1 MMIMKKIFN
10 SIFVIIAAMVA
21 FAGCAKENAIAP
33 GETKKVQFFA
43 ENIETKTHFG
53 DKNDENKYPTLWD
66 ADDKVKVLLNLES
79 PTSIKNLEKTVE
91 IEVSEDSKSARFVA
105 DLNSE
110 YEFDSY
116 TFYAVSPY
124 SAYNAKSS
132 KEGRFTVQIPEAQNP
147 QVTSVDENAQVLYA
161 VSATTDMFPS
171 SVKLNFKHFTAYG
184 KFSLTNLTDKV
195 NTISSVKLSFEEKVV
210 GKWNYFVEDGS
221 IAAKDATC
229 EIVLTPTSTE
239 DIWFACAP
247 VDMSG
252 KTLTLSVATDKGDLV
267 KNITFPANRKFE
279 AGKIANFTVDMK
291 GIEVAETDE
300 PDQPEESADVWSL
313 VTDVANLVVGDK
325 IVIAAATDEYEYAL
339 SITQNNNNRASV
351 AIKKENSVIAI
362 NDDVQVITI
371 EEGKVENTFAFNVGS
386 GYLYAAS
393 SSSNHLKTKDE
404 LDANGSWLIEISTT
418 GVATIKAQGANTRNW
433 LRFNASNNPK
443 IFSCYGSG
451 QTDVAIYRL
460 EGGSEEG
467 GEMPE
472 EPETPAEPT
481 QLQMSDI
488 TCSAQTENS
497 LTFTWSAVAN
507 ATGYEVTC
515 NGNTETVTA
524 TEYTATGLTAGTQY
538 SVSIKAVGDGVD
550 YITSAA
556 ATCSETTLQQEVG
569 GPETPE
575 EPEQPEST
583 PKFVKV
589 TSAPTD
595 WSGTYLIVYE
605 AGKVAF
611 NGSSTTLDVAKN
623 TQSVTISDN
632 QIEATDAMMAITF
645 TIAKSGSNYTVK
657 SKSGYY
663 VGQTSNANGLKS
675 STSTT
680 YANTLSFNTSDSS
693 VNFVSGSAY
702 LRFNAAATDMR
713 FRYYKSSTYTGQKAI
728 HLYKLQD

>member
-1 MMIMKKIFN
+1 MKKIFN